1 MVQIKDIQN
10 LIDNKLQPNVAEW
23 TMDIEDVLSETDM
36 LTDDIQKLLKSIKQ
50 RNLSWHK
57 SFPEQ
62 SDEIVAIL
70 KRVIEKIKQSSD
82 NNIQGDTMVMTK
94 NNVFIIYSHQH
105 SDMMHEIK
113 DFIREELGFE
123 PKTLDIA
130 ECTGSVWDAF
140 SEKSETCQK
149 AVVLM
154 AEDDFVKDAH
164 GNEYKQ
170 ARPNVFIELGYMIH
184 KCGLK
189 NVTIVCSKN
198 CNIPSDINGLTSV
211 QYKAEKW
218 TESLRKQLNR

>member
-1 MVQIKDIQN
+1 MQIKDIQN

-23 TMDIEDVLSETDM
+23 TMDVEDALSETDM

-70 KRVIEKIKQSSD
+70 KRVIKRIKQSSD

-94 NNVFIIYSHQH
+94 DNVFIIYSHQH

-154 AEDDFVKDAH
+154 AEDDSVKDAN

-211 QYKAEKW
+211 QYKVEKW

>member
-1 MVQIKDIQN
+1 MQIQDIQR
-10 LIDNKLQPNVAEW
+10 LIDNKLQPNVSEW
-23 TMDIEDVLSETDM
+23 TMDVEDVLSEVDM
-36 LTDDIQKLLKSIKQ
+36 LNDDIKELLKSIRKQ
-50 RNLSWHK
+50 NLSWHE

-62 SDEIVAIL
+62 SDEVVAIL
-70 KRVIEKIKQSSD
+70 KRAIKKIKQSFD
-82 NNIQGDTMVMTK
+82 NDTQGDTVVMTK

-105 SDMMHEIK
+105 SDMMREIK
-113 DFIREELGFE
+113 DFIRDDLRFE

-140 SEKSETCQK
+140 SEKSATCQK

-154 AEDDFVKDAH
+154 AGDDFVKNA
-164 GNEYKQ
+164 NEKEYKQ

-189 NVTIVCSKN
+189 NVTIVRSKD
-198 CNIPSDINGLTSV
+198 CEIPFDINGLTSV

>member
-1 MVQIKDIQN
+1 MQINDIQN

-23 TMDIEDVLSETDM
+23 TMNVEDVLTETDM
-36 LTDDIQKLLKSIKQ
+36 LTDDTKKLLKSIRQ
-50 RNLSWHK
+50 DNMDWHK
-57 SFPEQ
+57 SFPER

-70 KRVIEKIKQSSD
+70 KRVIKKIKKSSD
-82 NNIQGDTMVMTK
+82 NNIQGDAVVMTN
-94 NNVFIIYSHQH
+94 NNVFIIFSHQH
-105 SDMMHEIK
+105 SDMMREIK
-113 DFIREELGFE
+113 DFIREELHFE

-140 SEKSETCQK
+140 SEKSEACQK

-154 AEDDFVKDAH
+154 AEDDFVTDAN

-198 CNIPSDINGLTSV
+198 CNIPSDITGLTSV

>member
-1 MVQIKDIQN
+1 MKIENIQS
-10 LIDNKLQPNVAEW
+10 LIDNPLQPNPTEW
-23 TMDIEDVLSETDM
+23 AMDVEDVLSEC
-36 LTDDIQKLLKSIKQ
+36 
-50 RNLSWHK
+50 NCLSTEAKTAIGKTKFHNGAF
-57 SFPEQ
+57 SNY
-62 SDEIVAIL
+62 SDELVAIL
-70 KRVIEKIKQSSD
+70 KRIIKKYTT
-82 NNIQGDTMVMTK
+82 NNIQGDAVIMTK
-94 NNVFIIYSHQH
+94 DNVFIIYSHQH
-105 SDMMHEIK
+105 SDMMREVK
-113 DFIREELGFE
+113 EFIRDELGFE

-154 AEDDFVKDAH
+154 AEDDSVKDAN

-189 NVTIVCSKN
+189 NVTIVCSKG
-198 CNIPSDINGLTSV
+198 CNIPSDISGLTSV
-211 QYKAEKW
+211 HYKAEKW

>member
-1 MVQIKDIQN
+1 MQIKDIQN

-23 TMDIEDVLSETDM
+23 TMDVEDVLSETDM

-50 RNLSWHK
+50 HNLSWHQ

-70 KRVIEKIKQSSD
+70 KRVIKKIKQSSD
-82 NNIQGDTMVMTK
+82 NNIQGGTIVMTK

-105 SDMMHEIK
+105 SDMMREVK

-123 PKTLDIA
+123 PKILDIA
-130 ECTGSVWDAF
+130 DYTGSVWKAF

-154 AEDDFVKDAH
+154 ADDDSVKDVN

-184 KCGLK
+184 KCGLE

-198 CNIPSDINGLTSV
+198 CNIPSDINGLISV

>member
-1 MVQIKDIQN
+1 MQIEDIQN
-10 LIDNKLQPNVAEW
+10 LINNKLQPNVAEW
-23 TMDIEDVLSETDM
+23 TMDVEDVLTETDM
-36 LTDDIQKLLKSIKQ
+36 LTDDTKKLLKSIRQ
-50 RNLSWHK
+50 DNIDWHK

-70 KRVIEKIKQSSD
+70 KRAIKKIEKSSD
-82 NNIQGDTMVMTK
+82 NNIQGDTVVMTK

-105 SDMMHEIK
+105 SDMMREIK
-113 DFIREELGFE
+113 DFIREELDFE

-140 SEKSETCQK
+140 SEKSEACQK

-154 AEDDFVKDAH
+154 AEDDFVTDAN

-198 CNIPSDINGLTSV
+198 CNIPSDITGLTSV

>member
-1 MVQIKDIQN
+1 MEIQDIQN

-23 TMDIEDVLSETDM
+23 TMDVEDVLYEVDM
-36 LTDDIQKLLKSIKQ
+36 LTDDAKKLLKSIRQ
-50 RNLSWHK
+50 CNLHWHK

-62 SDEIVAIL
+62 SDEVVAIL
-70 KRVIEKIKQSSD
+70 KRIIKKIKQSS
-82 NNIQGDTMVMTK
+82 NNIQGDAVIMTK
-94 NNVFIIYSHQH
+94 DNVFIIYSHQH
-105 SDMMHEIK
+105 SDMMREVK
-113 DFIREELGFE
+113 EFIRDELGFE

-140 SEKSETCQK
+140 SEKSEACEK

-154 AEDDFVKDAH
+154 AEDDFVKDAN

-189 NVTIVCSKN
+189 NVTIVYSKD
-198 CNIPSDINGLTSV
+198 CNIPSDICGLTSV
-211 QYKAEKW
+211 HYKTEKW

>member
-1 MVQIKDIQN
+1 MQIDDIKN

-23 TMDIEDVLSETDM
+23 TMNVEDVLSETDM
-36 LTDDIQKLLKSIKQ
+36 LTDENKKLLKNIRQCSS
-50 RNLSWHK
+50 NWHK

-70 KRVIEKIKQSSD
+70 KRVIKKIKQSD
-82 NNIQGDTMVMTK
+82 NNIQGDAVVMTK

-105 SDMMHEIK
+105 SDMMREIK
-113 DFIREELGFE
+113 DFIKEELGFE

-140 SEKSETCQK
+140 SEKSEACQK

-154 AEDDFVKDAH
+154 AEDDFVKDAN
-164 GNEYKQ
+164 GNKYKQ

-189 NVTIVCSKN
+189 NVTIVCSKD

>member
-1 MVQIKDIQN
+1 MQIDDIQN

-23 TMDIEDVLSETDM
+23 TMDVEDALSETDM

-50 RNLSWHK
+50 CNFSWHK

-70 KRVIEKIKQSSD
+70 KRVIKKIKQSSD
-82 NNIQGDTMVMTK
+82 NNIQGDTVVMTK

-105 SDMMHEIK
+105 SDMMREIK

-140 SEKSETCQK
+140 SEKSEACQK

-154 AEDDFVKDAH
+154 AEDDFVKDAN

-189 NVTIVCSKN
+189 NVTIVCSKD

-211 QYKAEKW
+211 QYKTEKW

>member
-1 MVQIKDIQN
+1 MQIDYIQN
-10 LIDNKLQPNVAEW
+10 LIDDKLQPNVAEW
-23 TMDIEDVLSETDM
+23 TMNVEDVLSEADM
-36 LTDDIQKLLKSIKQ
+36 LTDDIEKLLKSIK
-50 RNLSWHK
+50 RCNSNWHK

-70 KRVIEKIKQSSD
+70 KRVIKKIKQSSD
-82 NNIQGDTMVMTK
+82 NNIQGDTVVMTK

-105 SDMMHEIK
+105 PDMMHEIK

-123 PKTLDIA
+123 PKTLNIA

-140 SEKSETCQK
+140 SEKSEACQK

-154 AEDDFVKDAH
+154 AEDDFVKDVN

-189 NVTIVCSKN
+189 NVTIVRSKD
-198 CNIPSDINGLTSV
+198 CNIPSDVNGLTSV

>member
-1 MVQIKDIQN
+1 MQIDDIQN

-23 TMDIEDVLSETDM
+23 TMDVEDVLSKTDM
-36 LTDDIQKLLKSIKQ
+36 LTDDTKKLLKSIR
-50 RNLSWHK
+50 RNSIHWHN

-70 KRVIEKIKQSSD
+70 KRVIKKIKQSFD
-82 NNIQGDTMVMTK
+82 NNIKGDTVVMTK
-94 NNVFIIYSHQH
+94 NNVFIIFSHQH
-105 SDMMHEIK
+105 SDMMREIK

-140 SEKSETCQK
+140 SEKSEACQK

-154 AEDDFVKDAH
+154 AEDDSVKDAN

-189 NVTIVCSKN
+189 NVTIVCSKD

-211 QYKAEKW
+211 QYKTEKW

>member
-1 MVQIKDIQN
+1 MKIENIQS
-10 LIDNKLQPNVAEW
+10 LIDNPLQPNPTEW
-23 TMDIEDVLSETDM
+23 AMDVKDVLDECDC
-36 LTDDIQKLLKSIKQ
+36 
-50 RNLSWHK
+50 LSTEAKTAIEKTKFHNGA
-57 SFPEQ
+57 FPNY
-62 SDEIVAIL
+62 SDELVAIL
-70 KRVIEKIKQSSD
+70 KRIVKKCTN
-82 NNIQGDTMVMTK
+82 NNIQGDAVVMTK
-94 NNVFIIYSHQH
+94 NNVFIIFSHQH
-105 SDMMHEIK
+105 SDMMREIK

-140 SEKSETCQK
+140 SEKSEACQK

-154 AEDDFVKDAH
+154 AEDDFVKDAN

-189 NVTIVCSKN
+189 NVTIVCSKD

>member
-1 MVQIKDIQN
+1 MQIKDIQN

-23 TMDIEDVLSETDM
+23 TMDVEDVLSETNM

-50 RNLSWHK
+50 CNFSWHK

-70 KRVIEKIKQSSD
+70 KRVIKKIKQSSD

-154 AEDDFVKDAH
+154 AEDDSVKDAN

>member
-1 MVQIKDIQN
+1 MQIEYIQN
-10 LIDNKLQPNVAEW
+10 LIYNKLQPNPTEW
-23 TMDIEDVLSETDM
+23 AMDVKDVLEEFDC
-36 LTDDIQKLLKSIKQ
+36 LTPEVKNIIEKIKFY
-50 RNLSWHK
+50 NGAFSNY
-57 SFPEQ
+57 
-62 SDEIVAIL
+62 SDELVAIL
-70 KRVIEKIKQSSD
+70 KRIVKKCTN
-82 NNIQGDTMVMTK
+82 NNIQGDAVVMTK

-105 SDMMHEIK
+105 SDMMREIK

-140 SEKSETCQK
+140 SEKSEACQK

-154 AEDDFVKDAH
+154 VDDDFVKDAN

-184 KCGLK
+184 KCGLN
-189 NVTIVCSKN
+189 NVTIVCSEN
-198 CNIPSDINGLTSV
+198 CNIPSDIGGLIHV
-211 QYKAEKW
+211 VYKSDRW